1 MRWMIVCCAFL
12 MGSFSAVAQNMF
24 PDGTALV
31 IDSLLDKA
39 YTFQQNK
46 DAINTNRMVKAVDTK
61 LAALYNEYSS
71 YQGLIRLFQS
81 FYHADPQERNNYR
94 TKGLALLKGSS
105 TAIADSFAVAFYNLS
120 QLFYNNNRMKEW
132 MPADSIFR
140 AAMVNNAKL
149 VSPQYIIINYVEQKL
164 KHKDYFIA
172 KQLALYDYY
181 VLLSRRSS
189 DPLDKLCLMFDDW
202 LILKADWQ
210 QLSELPYELRFRG
223 EYAKPVSGGINFI
236 SEQEAKLQDEL
247 RNIDYKTSFKTL
259 LSRVK
264 ELKKEMVLDN
274 TYGSQHFNPT
284 LRTVYYNIYAA
295 IMQGFY
301 EWAISEHKEGQ
312 VILLMKEFI
321 FSDLLPN
328 EMEAAVKAG
337 VRPAIN
343 PADYIAQVHQLATV
357 YTRMGNGT
365 EAKTT
370 SYLGMEVIVSSNLFT
385 SAEVS
390 NAIITSRKDLV
401 IADRLQNNF
410 TASLASSQLL
420 KTYTPL
426 PLNGSK
432 EQLPRWENYI
442 ASRTEEIY
450 TLLAAHQYNKA
461 TDSLKKLVADVQQL
475 DDNTNDALLYNTK
488 GWPHIAYLTALLQ
501 AQNGQWIPTLLN
513 ETIGDLQQT
522 SPDAEIFYPAQLV
535 YLKAC
540 FRTNKEIPTTILSNL
555 LFYTG
560 RQLRYT
566 FMMLDAP
573 DRMRLYEQKLSVFFD
588 VYHELLFT
596 KKLDAWPELKEKV
609 IAQSL
614 SLKKTLADGNLI
626 PDELLVQSSDSLSLS
641 ILENMRSLRQETN
654 LYLQNTRLQYNL
666 PLKAAAL
673 NDQMQTHWLNQL
685 EKAGMDSLVQLTNW
699 RTIAAT
705 LKPTQVYT
713 ETIRYNKWL
722 EDSSAAYG
730 SFIILPNGQLAVLNL
745 YSETKLI
752 ALLKDRSSSPQ
763 TAALGQNSSRGLI
776 VKDKETSL
784 STFKQGQEDKLG
796 QFLLQPLWPYLQ
808 NKKEWLMVQDGLL
821 NRVSFAALQW
831 KQQYLFNYFLLQQLS
846 GSYTLLLKNKPLPK
860 KAKVLLA
867 GGLHYGNTTTPNK
880 NRVFIDKNSWP
891 YLPGTKLEVE
901 KLQTILS
908 GPGYST
914 KVFTQDQFRDSL
926 INSLSAYQFIHIASH
941 GFYLDSV
948 AAKKEYSG
956 KWNAEAVQYEP
967 LFRCGIAI
975 SAANDPDTVN
985 QKNKGYLMGYELANM
1000 DLRNCYLI
1008 SLSACETGLG
1018 DVRNNLGVDGLSRA
1032 LKLSGA
1038 RHLLISLWKV
1048 PDKPTALF
1056 MELFYKEIVAGKLP
1070 SLALQST
1077 QLLMS
1082 KNYPA
1087 TDWGAFVLVE

>member
-1 MRWMIVCCAFL
+1 M
-12 MGSFSAVAQNMF
+12 AQNMF
-24 PDGTALV
+24 PDDTALS
-31 IDSLLDKA
+31 IDSLLEKA
-39 YTFQQNK
+39 YTFQQKK
-46 DAINTNRMVKAVDTK
+46 DSVNTNRMVKAVDTK
-61 LAALYNEYSS
+61 LGALQQDYSS
-71 YQGLIRLFQS
+71 YRGLISLFQS
-81 FYHADPQERNNYR
+81 FYHFNPAERNNYR
-94 TKGLALLKGSS
+94 RKGLTLLKGSS
-105 TAIADSFAVAFYNLS
+105 AAIADSFAAAFYNLS
-120 QLFYNNNRMKEW
+120 QLFYTNKRMEEW
-132 MPADSIFR
+132 MPADSLFR
-140 AAMVNNAKL
+140 MAIVNNEKL

-164 KHKDYFIA
+164 TNKEYFIA

-181 VLLSRRSS
+181 VLLSRRSK

-202 LILKADWQ
+202 LVLKADWQ
-210 QLSELPYELRFRG
+210 QLSELTYTQRFRG
-223 EYAKPVSGGINFI
+223 EYAQPVSGGVNFI
-236 SEQEAKLQDEL
+236 TEQEASLHDEL
-247 RNIDYKTSFKTL
+247 RSVDYKTSFKTL

-274 TYGSQHFNPT
+274 TYGSQHFNPS
-284 LRTVYYNIYAA
+284 LRTGYYNIYSA
-295 IMQGFY
+295 IIHGFY

-337 VRPAIN
+337 VRPAVN
-343 PADYIAQVHQLATV
+343 TADYITQVHQLATL
-357 YTRMGNGT
+357 YERMGNGT
-365 EAKTT
+365 EAKTS
-370 SYLGMEVIVSSNLFT
+370 SYLGMEVLVSSNLFS

-401 IADRLQNNF
+401 IADRLLNNF

-426 PLNGSK
+426 PPNGNK

-442 ASRTEEIY
+442 AARTEEIY
-450 TLLAAHQYNKA
+450 TLLAAQQYNHA
-461 TDSLKKLVADVQQL
+461 RDSLKKLIADVQTL

-488 GWPHIAYLTALLQ
+488 GWPHIAYLTAIVQ
-501 AQNGQWIPTLLN
+501 AQDGKWLPELLG
-513 ETIGDLQQT
+513 ETIGDLQKNAA
-522 SPDAEIFYPAQLV
+522 DAEIFYPAQLV
-535 YLKAC
+535 YLKAS

-596 KKLDAWPELKEKV
+596 KKLDAYPALKEKV

-626 PDELLVQSSDSLSLS
+626 PDELLVTSKDSLSMR
-641 ILENMRSLRQETN
+641 IVEAMRSLRQETN
-654 LYLQNTRLQYNL
+654 LYLQDTRLQYNL
-666 PLKAAAL
+666 PLKATAL

-685 EKAGMDSLVQLTNW
+685 EKAGMDSLVQLTDW
-699 RTIAAT
+699 RTIAAA
-705 LKPTQVYT
+705 LQPAQVYT

-722 EDSSAAYG
+722 EDSSAVYG
-730 SFIILPNGQLAVLNL
+730 SFIILPNKQLEVLNL
-745 YSETKLI
+745 YSENKLI
-752 ALLKDRSSSPQ
+752 ALLKDAASSPQ
-763 TAALGQNSSRGLI
+763 TAALGQNSNRGLI
-776 VKDKETSL
+776 IKDKDS
-784 STFKQGQEDKLG
+784 STAKFKQGNEDQLG
-796 QFLLQPLWPYLQ
+796 LFLLQPFWPYVQ

-821 NRVSFAALQW
+821 NRISFAALQW
-831 KQQYLFNYFLLQQLS
+831 KKQYLFNYFLLQQLS
-846 GSYTLLLKNKPLPK
+846 GSYTLLLKNKSIPK
-860 KAKVLLA
+860 KGRVLLA
-867 GGLHYGNTTTPNK
+867 GGLLYGNTSTPNK
-880 NRVFIDKNSWP
+880 NRVFIDKNNWP
-891 YLPGTKLEVE
+891 FLPGTKLEVE

-908 GPGYST
+908 GAGYST
-914 KVFTQDQFRDSL
+914 KVFAQDQFSDSL
-926 INSLSAYQFIHIASH
+926 SKSLSAYQFIHIASH

-956 KWNAEAVQYEP
+956 RWNAEAVQYEP
-967 LFRCGIAI
+967 LFRCGIAL
-975 SAANDPDTVN
+975 SGANDPDTVN

-1056 MELFYKEIVAGKLP
+1056 MELFYKEIVAGKQP